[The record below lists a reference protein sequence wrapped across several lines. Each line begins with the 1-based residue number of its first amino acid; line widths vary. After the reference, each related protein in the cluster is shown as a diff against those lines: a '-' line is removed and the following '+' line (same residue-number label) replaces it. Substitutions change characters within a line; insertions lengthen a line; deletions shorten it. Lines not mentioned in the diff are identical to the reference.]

1 MERRAR
7 RKGRERGGET
17 KEGSVHRQ
25 RLLPILVCRPS
36 DPPLPSG
43 DFRNLGTTNVSLQ
56 VGGHRGLSDSS
67 LH

>member
-25 RLLPILVCRPS
+25 QLLPVLVCRPS